1 MGSLLATVLFAV
13 PLITWLSGIILL
25 TDSQQWKMA
34 RPHRAPRDN
43 FPLSQ
48 KSYSPATASRP
59 VPSSAARWVDE
70 VSR

>member
-1 MGSLLATVLFAV
+1 MGSLLATVLFVV

-25 TDSQQWKMA
+25 TDSQSKLA
-34 RPHRAPRDN
+34 RPHRAPRVN

-48 KSYSPATASRP
+48 KSYSPANRLVP
-59 VPSSAARWVDE
+59 RFPSSRAAVDE

>member
-25 TDSQQWKMA
+25 TDSQWKLA
-34 RPHRAPRDN
+34 RPHRAPRVN

-48 KSYSPATASRP
+48 KSYSCDRLAPGL
-59 VPSSAARWVDE
+59 PSSRAAVDE

>member
-1 MGSLLATVLFAV
+1 MGSLLAIVLFAV

-25 TDSQQWKMA
+25 TDSQWKVA
-34 RPHRAPRDN
+34 RPHRAPRVN

-59 VPSSAARWVDE
+59 VPHRPRGGWV
-70 VSR
+70 R